1 MHAMEGPQPQM
12 PSLPPCLPASTASTH
27 PFLLSLPPCTPVCY
41 PKEWPQVAKLPLC
54 QPRTANADRP
64 TDSPPTTQG
73 GVQTPRPVFPSLR
86 CLGGFDMLNL
96 TGECIHRQTS
106 QDNGIS
112 NTQVRIELAA
122 WLMIDE
128 QEIKLS
134 SPRLCGCRL
143 LPRIYSPTLQQS
155 THALASLI

>member
-1 MHAMEGPQPQM
+1 
-12 PSLPPCLPASTASTH
+12 
-27 PFLLSLPPCTPVCY
+27 
-41 PKEWPQVAKLPLC
+41 
-54 QPRTANADRP
+54 
-64 TDSPPTTQG
+64 
-73 GVQTPRPVFPSLR
+73 VQTPRRPVFPSLR
-86 CLGGFDMLNL
+86 CLGGFDMLKL

-128 QEIKLS
+128 QEIKMS

-155 THALASLI
+155 THAPVSLIQQPQEAAFGILPSETSVIVIATPGTSEDQLLELEASRLRVGSLAK